1 MAVEIRTAEE
11 ADWPAMTQLAG
22 ISFGGFRPVEATDNW
37 RTMMPSD
44 GAVVACDG
52 PDVVGQALYLDLEL
66 TVPGGAVL
74 PMAGVSWVAV
84 APTHRRRGVLTQ
96 LYVELHRRMAQ
107 SNYPIAGLEAS
118 EYGIYGRYG
127 YGAATFEQGMSVD
140 RRTAAFHPEVPD
152 PGGVRL
158 VKPADHRAK
167 IEEIYE
173 RWRRRTPGGLHTPER
188 LWDEVF
194 LDREIARGGGSQLIA
209 LLHEDGVAMYR
220 IFGAAEVKSVAV
232 TKFIALTP
240 AARVAL
246 WRVLVGL
253 DLKDKITVSTHRA
266 DPLPYLLTDARLVE
280 FSGEDGLWLRIF
292 DIPKV
297 LQARSYSSDLT
308 AVMDVSDGVLGGGGR
323 FALEVRDGTARCV
336 PTDAA
341 PDVSLDLS
349 VLGSLYLGAH
359 KASSFAF
366 AGRLRGEP
374 TLVAQLD
381 AAFASD
387 VPAQIGYGF

>member
-1 MAVEIRTAEE
+1 MGFEIRTAED

-22 ISFGGFRPVEATDNW
+22 ISFGGFRTVEATDSW

-44 GAVVACDG
+44 GVVVACDG
-52 PDVVGQALYLDLEL
+52 PDVIGQALYLDLEL
-66 TVPGGAVL
+66 TVPGGATL

-107 SNYPIAGLEAS
+107 ANYPIAGLEAS
-118 EYGIYGRYG
+118 EYGIYGRFG
-127 YGAATFEQGMSVD
+127 YGAATVEQELTVD
-140 RRTAAFHPEVPD
+140 RTTAAFHPDVPD

-167 IEEIYE
+167 IEEIYD

-194 LDREIARGGGSQLIA
+194 ADREVARGGGSQLIA
-209 LLHEDGVAMYR
+209 LLHDDGFAMYR
-220 IFGAAEVKSVAV
+220 IRGVDEVKSVAV
-232 TKFIALTP
+232 TKFAALTP
-240 AARVAL
+240 DARIAL
-246 WRVLVGL
+246 WRVLIGM
-253 DLKDKITVSTHRA
+253 DLKDKITVPTHPA

-280 FSGEDGLWLRIF
+280 FSGEDGLWLRIA
-292 DIPKV
+292 DIPRV
-297 LQARSYSSDLT
+297 LQARTYQGDLT
-308 AVMDVSDGVLGGGGR
+308 AVLDVSDGVLGGGGR
-323 FALEVRDGTARCV
+323 FRLEVRDGTARCV

-349 VLGSLYLGAH
+349 VLGSLYLGTH
-359 KASSFAF
+359 LASSFHF